1 MENLIFSLN
10 ATVPIFLMMVAGML
24 FRKIGI
30 FTKEV
35 TAKMNKFVF
44 TIALPALLFQDISG
58 ADFYDVWDS
67 RYVLFCFVVTLGCI
81 LFVCALSTLLKN
93 KRVQGEFVQAAYRS
107 SAAILGM
114 AFVQN
119 IYGNSGMAP
128 LMIIGTV
135 PLYNIMAVIVLSV
148 MKPERKPLDKQLILT
163 TCKDIITNPILLGIA
178 AGLLWSLSGLH
189 QPVILQKTVKNL
201 AVLATPLGLMA
212 MGASFDFKAAFA
224 SFRLAAVCC
233 FFKLIGFAAVFL
245 PVAAWMGFR
254 NEKLIAIL
262 VMLGSAT
269 TVSSFVMA
277 KNMGHDGTLSAS
289 AVMLSTLL
297 SAFTLTGWL
306 YLLKTFGLI

>member
-24 FRKIGI
+24 FRKMGI

-44 TIALPALLFQDISG
+44 TIALPVLLFQDISS

-81 LFVCALSTLLKN
+81 LFVCALSALLKD
-93 KRVQGEFVQAAYRS
+93 KSVQGEFVQAAYRS

-148 MKPERKPLDKQLILT
+148 MKPERKPLDKQLLLT
-163 TCKDIITNPILLGIA
+163 TCKDILTNPILLGIA

-277 KNMGHDGTLSAS
+277 KNMGHEGTLSAS

-306 YLLKTFGLI
+306 YLLKSFRLI